1 MAPSSGSGRPRKY
14 CSDACRRAF
23 YKGNAAGPSP
33 EAERHDAYVRQ
44 IVEELALRVD
54 RIRNL
59 AHADRTD
66 LTGSASLRTLSLAL
80 LQSSAEMAKDL
91 QDLDAAV
98 VQQARDRGVKVG
110 DIAKSRNISADKVSR
125 DWPADSIDRRMH
137 QRQQR
142 PRPPRPRTGYGGG
155 SPLNDMFL
163 PGQHLAGPGP
173 DPDADREGHDPP
185 DGRLRG
191 RPRRRHRAA
200 TRATRPPRRGQSAI
214 GTARPVTRTRGPPG
228 SRSAVRSPG
237 LTLLPRATAAD
248 ALREGRP
255 ATLD

>member
-1 MAPSSGSGRPRKY
+1 MFPARGTVQRFG
-14 CSDACRRAF
+14 AAEEILQRRVPQSL

-142 PRPPRPRTGYGGG
+142 P
-155 SPLNDMFL
+155 
-163 PGQHLAGPGP
+163 
-173 DPDADREGHDPP
+173 
-185 DGRLRG
+185 
-191 RPRRRHRAA
+191 
-200 TRATRPPRRGQSAI
+200 
-214 GTARPVTRTRGPPG
+214 ARPG
-228 SRSAVRSPG
+228 
-237 LTLLPRATAAD
+237 RAPVTAA
-248 ALREGRP
+248 AAR
-255 ATLD
+255 